1 MLLNIQNKPYRI
13 LIFIFPK
20 INTYK
25 MILLTICT
33 PGFWWVNQGE
43 KLGGNFNALESRLS
57 PCFFRLFIGRFSSV
71 PLFTCQNLFVWRQ
84 CSAAYLKM
92 KTKRII
98 ISFAWIT
105 QLIKLWRNK
114 WEKWLP
120 ARDRKLIFIPSRTL
134 GIDILWRKN
143 MRKKTQRWKD
153 VFYVKEL
160 ILWRWKNFVV
170 GFFSQTQKALILFLL
185 QAKRIAGFEWA
196 RQKSRKSW

>member
-1 MLLNIQNKPYRI
+1 
-13 LIFIFPK
+13 
-20 INTYK
+20 

-84 CSAAYLKM
+84 WLGSVPKNEN
-92 KTKRII
+92 KKII

-105 QLIKLWRNK
+105 QLIKLCRNK
-114 WEKWLP
+114 REKWPP
-120 ARDRKLIFIPSRTL
+120 ARDRELIFIPSRTL
-134 GIDILWRKN
+134 GENESDRYSSKEEHA
-143 MRKKTQRWKD
+143 KKTQRWKD

-160 ILWRWKNFVV
+160 ILRRWKNFVV